1 LPLADVSLKRE
12 CLLLRRPGVRVP
24 SVFLIVVFGLS
35 GCISYTAGPTVVLP
49 PGATVVCANGQPA
62 VLANGAYHCY

>member
-1 LPLADVSLKRE
+1 M
-12 CLLLRRPGVRVP
+12 RVP